1 MNSYE
6 IAFSMTFMS
15 FVETHWKSTKLTNS
29 ISSHTKQYCPSKHT
43 FDLTNMLVIAG
54 ILKEW
59 DRTLKP
65 TMSFIPN
72 CYFLVFLLLAFIV
85 QLSFLYLFNSSYCPI
100 RKIKKIK
107 NHSVKQREVSKKK
120 KKWYLSRF
128 KSYKSTSHGDNYFD
142 IESNLA
148 EESNY

>member
-100 RKIKKIK
+100 KKNKK
-107 NHSVKQREVSKKK
+107 NKKSQCKTERSIKKK
-120 KKWYLSRF
+120 KKKMVPIKIQKLQEYITW
-128 KSYKSTSHGDNYFD
+128 
-142 IESNLA
+142 
-148 EESNY
+148 